1 MCLSEVQIHYL
12 WANDSDYRNSQGW
25 QPMVEGDNQM
35 CKEKVEDVNVGRV
48 ELVGKVEV
56 AAVVEVAVAVAVV
69 LVVVVVVVVA
79 IAKGLQVA
87 LVGEVV
93 PMVQRSYC
101 MVPDPGF
108 RNKSGKHGDKLV
120 CR

>member
-1 MCLSEVQIHYL
+1 
-12 WANDSDYRNSQGW
+12 
-25 QPMVEGDNQM
+25 M

-56 AAVVEVAVAVAVV
+56 AAAVAVAVAVV
-69 LVVVVVVVVA
+69 V
-79 IAKGLQVA
+79 AKGLQVA

-93 PMVQRSYC
+93 PMVQHSYC

-108 RNKSGKHGDKLV
+108 RNNFGKHGDKLV
-120 CR
+120 CRSKQVPDACFG

>member
-1 MCLSEVQIHYL
+1 
-12 WANDSDYRNSQGW
+12 
-25 QPMVEGDNQM
+25 M

-56 AAVVEVAVAVAVV
+56 VAVAAVAVV
-69 LVVVVVVVVA
+69 V
-79 IAKGLQVA
+79 AKGLQAA

-93 PMVQRSYC
+93 PMVQHSYC

-108 RNKSGKHGDKLV
+108 QNNFGRHGDKLV